1 MNDRD
6 SGTSFSMGFIF
17 GLVVGAAIGL
27 LYAPKPGKEV
37 REIIKHKAEEVKEKA
52 GEVAEK
58 TVETAAE
65 ARKRVE
71 DKLGHR
77 EAAG

>member
-1 MNDRD
+1 MTDKD
-6 SGTSFSMGFIF
+6 SGSSFSIGFIF

-27 LYAPKPGKEV
+27 LYAPRPGREV
-37 REIIKHKAEEVKEKA
+37 REIIKHKTEEVKEKA

-65 ARKRVE
+65 TRKRVE
-71 DKLGHR
+71 DKLSHR
-77 EAAG
+77 KAAA